1 MNSDPI
7 QVFLCG
13 PPKDHQCDAN
23 GPTLCGGTNEDG
35 THWQGSDQIEDNRRR
50 ASWGSVSCSVCG
62 MTAMERS
69 MWEGP

>member
-1 MNSDPI
+1 MSEV

-13 PPKDHQCDAN
+13 PPKDHKCDTD
-23 GPTLCGGTNEDG
+23 GPEMCGGETPDG
-35 THWQGSDQIEDNRRR
+35 NLWQEVANKENRKKAR
-50 ASWGSVSCSVCG
+50 WGSVSCSLCG